1 MMIAAAAAT
10 LAVPAAASANQIG
23 PESFKDFTVGA
34 GVGGQ
39 FGWSADDKLDQRV
52 IDVDGHHKLRMS
64 NAVTTQSFDDLPFS
78 APVDPAGEKEPDNNV
93 LTNQFTI
100 KSETGERQP
109 GLKMSVSPTNRQG
122 DRMSYLRFED
132 SYDGIRVFFDDTP
145 NKTTASDFTDRWIAT
160 LDREDEHTVR
170 FDTTF
175 IPGSDN
181 DVVRVKIDGNEK
193 ICGTSWENYYR
204 FGDEQAQ
211 RDPASSDRLVWRISS
226 TPTAEQ
232 AAKLAGHGFL
242 FDDVMSKSEHK
253 SVEGAGCE
261 LPVGPQG
268 MPGQP
273 GQPGAPGT
281 KGDTGAGGHD
291 GTNGSNGSNGSNG
304 VDGSNGGNG
313 VNGKD
318 GATMVIHQSLVGP
331 KLIGNTIRTLHAP
344 ARKGMKLVSVSAK
357 MRNKALSLHSKA
369 VTVDLRGKVVGNYN
383 VFVTAKYHTKSGKVK
398 TFRTMRSLS
407 VTRA

>member
-1 MMIAAAAAT
+1 MIAAAAAT
-10 LAVPAAASANQIG
+10 LAVPAVASANQNG

-39 FGWSADDKLDQRV
+39 FGWSADDKLDQRI
-52 IDVDGHHKLRMS
+52 IDVGGHHKLRMS

-78 APVDPAGEKEPDNNV
+78 APVDPAGEKEPTNNV
-93 LTNQFTI
+93 LSNQFTI
-100 KSETGERQP
+100 KSATGERQP

-145 NKTTASDFTDRWIAT
+145 NKTTAADFTDRWIAT
-160 LDREDEHTVR
+160 LDRDDEHTVR
-170 FDTTF
+170 FDTMF

-181 DVVRVKIDGNEK
+181 DVVRVTIDGAEK
-193 ICGTSWENYYR
+193 VCGTSWENYYR

-226 TPTAEQ
+226 TPSAEQ
-232 AAKLAGHGFL
+232 AANLTGHGFL

-253 SVEGAGCE
+253 SVQGAGCNP
-261 LPVGPQG
+261 PVGPQG
-268 MPGQP
+268 TPGE
-273 GQPGAPGT
+273 PGAPGS
-281 KGDTGAGGHD
+281 KGDTGAAGHD
-291 GTNGSNGSNGSNG
+291 GANGANGSNGSNGSNG
-304 VDGSNGGNG
+304 VDGING

-318 GATMVIHQSLVGP
+318 GATMFIHENLVGP

-357 MRNKALSLHSKA
+357 MRSKALSLHSKT
-369 VTVDLRGKVVGNYN
+369 VRVDLRGKSVGNYN
-383 VFVTAKYHTKSGKVK
+383 VFLTAKYHTKSGKIK
-398 TFRTMRSLS
+398 TFRTTRSLS